1 MRTISKSRLKTHMLR
16 VFRELEVSGEE
27 LIVTD
32 DRRPVI
38 RITPLRKRRRPDD
51 VFAPYR
57 GTDRY
62 CGVILKPTTDE
73 WPET

>member
-1 MRTISKSRLKTHMLR
+1 MLR
-16 VFRELEVSGEE
+16 VFRELEVSGVE